1 MDTQLLLKTAMLA
14 GEIMLRSGAD
24 MEEVTGKTPG
34 KISGSRAGVPA
45 VRSVVSG
52 RVLPLSGD
60 AGGTSGGRAAGRK
73 TVPGLRLAGT
83 PGSLPSGDRA
93 DPGGTGGSAACREG

>member
-1 MDTQLLLKTAMLA
+1 
-14 GEIMLRSGAD
+14 
-24 MEEVTGKTPG
+24 MEKVTGKTPG

-60 AGGTSGGRAAGRK
+60 AGGASGGRAAGRK
-73 TVPGLRLAGT
+73 TVPGLKDFDEQFEKRMQMVER
-83 PGSLPSGDRA
+83 SLR
-93 DPGGTGGSAACREG
+93 